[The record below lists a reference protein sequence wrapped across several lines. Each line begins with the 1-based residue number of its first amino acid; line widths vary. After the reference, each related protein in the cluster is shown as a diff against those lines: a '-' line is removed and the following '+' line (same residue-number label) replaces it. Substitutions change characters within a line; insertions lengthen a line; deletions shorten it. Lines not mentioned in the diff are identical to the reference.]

1 MADARAEA
9 FAKLLVERCIDP
21 EPGWQVMVL
30 SSPLGRP
37 VVSPVL
43 RELARRR
50 AYALLRLDFGMEPFP
65 VPFDWALAA
74 PDDLLQELAPIER
87 YAVDHIDARI
97 MVEAP
102 ENTRASVDVDAG
114 RYGLIRRAVAPYYE
128 RSMSMQIRWVS
139 TQFPTQALAQ
149 DAGMSLPEFEDF
161 FYGAVLLDW
170 DAEAEKMQRY
180 ADRLGPASEIRI
192 VGEGTD
198 LRIGIEGR
206 EAVVDDGRVNMPGGE
221 FFFAPVEDSA
231 EGVVTYSEFPAVL
244 NGGQAT
250 GVRLRFEAGKIV
262 DASAQSGEDFLLGTL
277 DTDEGARRLG
287 ELGIGCNP
295 GIQRHTKS
303 ILFDEKIDGTIHLA
317 VGKSYEHAGGKNQS
331 VIHWDMVKDL
341 RRGGRL
347 YADGE
352 LVQEN
357 GSWRL

>member
-1 MADARAEA
+1 MIDARVEA
-9 FAKLLVERCIDP
+9 FAKLLVDRCIDP
-21 EPGWQVMVL
+21 EPGSQVMVL
-30 SSPLGRP
+30 SSPLARP
-37 VVSPVL
+37 AVSTVL
-43 RELARRR
+43 RELARRG
-50 AYALLRLDFGMEPFP
+50 AYSLLRLDFGLEVYPIP
-65 VPFDWALAA
+65 CDWALAA
-74 PDDLLQELAPIER
+74 PEELVRELAPIER

-97 MVEAP
+97 TIEAP
-102 ENTRASVDVDAG
+102 ENTRAASALDGA

-170 DAEAEKMQRY
+170 DAEAQKLQRY
-180 ADRLGPASEIRI
+180 ADRLGAASELRI
-192 VGEGTD
+192 VGEATD
-198 LRIGIEGR
+198 LTIGIEGR
-206 EAVVDDGRVNMPGGE
+206 EAVVDEGRVNMPGGE

-231 EGVVTYSEFPAVL
+231 EGVITYSEFPAIL
-244 NGGQAT
+244 DGGEVT
-250 GVRLRFEAGKIV
+250 GARLRFEAGRV
-262 DASAQSGEDFLLGTL
+262 VEASAEAGEEFLLTTL
-277 DTDEGARRLG
+277 DTDDGARRLG

-303 ILFDEKIDGTIHLA
+303 VLFDEKIDGTIHLA
-317 VGKSYEHAGGKNQS
+317 LGKSYEHAGGKNQS

-341 RRGGRL
+341 RPGGRL

-357 GSWRL
+357 GRWLF